1 MKNIDPTIIIVS
13 ACVLGTLVFAIILGN
28 ILGAKAQE
36 SKNEQ
41 GGQQN
46 DIGYQTTLPS
56 PSKQNVRV
64 PAINAFS
71 VDMTTAS
78 EGVSLS
84 EQTGSARKSGN
95 ALFVPLK
102 AQNGNMIYSSEATD
116 ELDVPANSN
125 LTLSRLSQ
133 HLQYYDDYAC
143 GYFKSDFN
151 PFNSTAN
158 CINTRAKEHT
168 LLAEAQKNGFGELII
183 EFKSDLSNNNIL
195 AYYSYL
201 LDLKLLLPDTP
212 IGVYLSQS
220 FCQSTDSSALIS
232 QIMAVADFF
241 VVDLSNVTSEQE
253 LDAALASLTYLSTR
267 YPSRIVIS
275 YKSQEAFDK
284 TLAVLDERSVTSF
297 IVK

>member
-1 MKNIDPTIIIVS
+1 MRRRRPDYKRRKNFTRKRFSLKNIDPTVIIVS

-64 PAINAFS
+64 PSINAFS

-168 LLAEAQKNGFGELII
+168 LLAEAQK
-183 EFKSDLSNNNIL
+183 
-195 AYYSYL
+195 
-201 LDLKLLLPDTP
+201 
-212 IGVYLSQS
+212 
-220 FCQSTDSSALIS
+220 
-232 QIMAVADFF
+232 
-241 VVDLSNVTSEQE
+241 
-253 LDAALASLTYLSTR
+253 R
-267 YPSRIVIS
+267 
-275 YKSQEAFDK
+275 
-284 TLAVLDERSVTSF
+284 
-297 IVK
+297 